1 MIEGKKVSKR
11 VDIVRVQLVKEKSL
25 LYSNRTVRS
34 PQNGAE
40 LFREFLGEVDREHFL
55 VMCLNTKNEPTHL
68 NTVHIG
74 SLNASIVHPRE
85 VIKPAIL
92 SNAASIM
99 VCHNHP
105 SGNCEPSPEDIEVTK
120 RLQEVGEIVGIELLD
135 HIILGEGSYLSF
147 REKGYM

>member
-1 MIEGKKVSKR
+1 MVEGKKASKR
-11 VDIVRVQLVKEKSL
+11 VDIVHVQLVKETSL
-25 LYSNRTVRS
+25 LYSNRKVRS

-105 SGNCEPSPEDIEVTK
+105 SDNVEPSSEDIEVTK
-120 RLQEVGEIVGIELLD
+120 RLQEVGEIVGIELLN
-135 HIILGEGSYLSF
+135 HIILGEDSYLSF
-147 REKGYM
+147 RERGYM